1 MLSACYPVPME
12 ILLDMPARFR
22 LAELLEES
30 GLSQRELAARSR
42 VSPTTINRMA
52 NNLTGQVS
60 LKTLDAL
67 ELRREGA
74 EIHVTAQARSFLH
87 HQVRNMVGTLKLVGL
102 GRWQPRDVARALAA
116 RDRRAGGPTAPA
128 EGLALVAVE
137 YDRAL
142 AFVESLS

>member
-1 MLSACYPVPME
+1 ME
-12 ILLDMPARFR
+12 LLLDMPARFR

-67 ELRREGA
+67 
-74 EIHVTAQARSFLH
+74 
-87 HQVRNMVGTLKLVGL
+87 
-102 GRWQPRDVARALAA
+102 ARALSAP
-116 RDRRAGGPTAPA
+116 DRKVRPGDLIEEVKGKR
-128 EGLALVAVE
+128 E
-137 YDRAL
+137 R
-142 AFVESLS
+142 